1 MKPIITLVLLVSF
14 IQGMGENRQ
23 LYIITD
29 SKQVAEAEKASVTIP
44 EDVVWIFDSF
54 ENTIKVCTDSD
65 TTELNVLEF
74 QNTQATCANGDII
87 HYYPTDFGTIIVN
100 STPDNITVLWI
111 IGNRTYRF
119 YNN

>member
-1 MKPIITLVLLVSF
+1 MKAILLVLLSGIF
-14 IQGMGENRQ
+14 LQGMCENRQ

-29 SKQVAEAEKASVTIP
+29 TKQTISDGNVLNP
-44 EDVVWIFDSF
+44 VQEDAVWIFDSF

>member
-1 MKPIITLVLLVSF
+1 MKAILLILLSGIF
-14 IQGMGENRQ
+14 LQGMGENRQ

-29 SKQVAEAEKASVTIP
+29 SKQVFGSENTTEVIP
-44 EDVVWIFDSF
+44 EDVVWIFDSS

-100 STPDNITVLWI
+100 STSDNITVLWI
-111 IGNRTYRF
+111 IGNRTYKF